1 MNNQKTREVLAKSLK
16 QGKTPFG
23 ESETENT
30 PHPCLPKV
38 FFNGSSPI
46 QLKRIGD
53 FFLNNE

>member
-23 ESETENT
+23 ESETGNT

-38 FFNGSSPI
+38 FFYFKIFAVFAVN
-46 QLKRIGD
+46 
-53 FFLNNE
+53 FWF